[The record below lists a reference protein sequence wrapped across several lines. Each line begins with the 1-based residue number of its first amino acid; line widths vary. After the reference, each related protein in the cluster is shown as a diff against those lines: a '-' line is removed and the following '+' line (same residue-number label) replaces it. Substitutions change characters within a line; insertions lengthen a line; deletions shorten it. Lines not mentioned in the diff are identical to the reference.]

1 MTSYV
6 GLYQAALV
14 FFWTVRGPHHVH
26 PGRKR
31 AKPDLTD
38 QEPLATK
45 VALCPAQ
52 APLLPAAEMS
62 VHHHK
67 IPAKTR
73 VKFPP
78 KLAPSHPGKTDSQ
91 ADSRNTE
98 VHTFNSYVGPY
109 REKPAGH
116 PPILLRYGLSR
127 STHVMGPPSI
137 LAAPCREAKANCM

>member
-38 QEPLATK
+38 QDPLATK

-52 APLLPAAEMS
+52 APLLPAAGTCLS
-62 VHHHK
+62 
-67 IPAKTR
+67 ITTR
-73 VKFPP
+73 FPP
-78 KLAPSHPGKTDSQ
+78 KRELNSRQNWQTRTLVKTDSQ
-91 ADSRNTE
+91 ADSRNTK
-98 VHTFNSYVGPY
+98 VHAFNSYVGPY

-116 PPILLRYGLSR
+116 PPNPTTVQPQPVHSCHGS
-127 STHVMGPPSI
+127 SI
-137 LAAPCREAKANCM
+137 